1 MNPRAFRAWRSAQ
14 SIGLRRGKRGYKVHT
29 RSFQKEQN
37 TPMSESVHQYHPIEP
52 WRTSRSC
59 AASNCVQVA
68 SLTTGEVGFRDSKQR
83 DSPILPFSRSE
94 FAAFVQGVKAGDF
107 DDLC

>member
-1 MNPRAFRAWRSAQ
+1 
-14 SIGLRRGKRGYKVHT
+14 
-29 RSFQKEQN
+29 
-37 TPMSESVHQYHPIEP
+37 MSHSLDQHLPVEP
-52 WRTSRSC
+52 WRTSRFC

-68 SLTTGEVGFRDSKQR
+68 GLAGGDVGFRDSKQS
-83 DSPILPFSRSE
+83 DSPVLPFTRAE

>member
-1 MNPRAFRAWRSAQ
+1 MPQ
-14 SIGLRRGKRGYKVHT
+14 SLDQH
-29 RSFQKEQN
+29 
-37 TPMSESVHQYHPIEP
+37 HPIEP
-52 WRTSRSC
+52 WRTSSYC

-68 SLTTGEVGFRDSKQR
+68 GLATGDVGFRDSKQL